1 MKRDHR
7 EVQKGFRVR
16 GQFLIQ
22 IHDNPTTQFIG
33 SSSFT
38 YIHHYRYAS
47 FCSQIF
53 IVYLVLFITVLLSF
67 FFFLSIFSHVRH
79 PTHQHLNPTH
89 TVCIDHHNI
98 TSKVYLSILTYFIL
112 LSFLYKQTYLPFL
125 IPSPDKFNLNFIL
138 SASIAKPECMFLF
151 YILIILHVF
160 YPSFFC
166 QSSRTAQ
173 GDPFLK
179 SHRIDSVLNKHLRFA
194 FNILCYEDFNYL
206 RLNCIQFRLHTNRL
220 GETPK
225 YFSGRRF
232 SVPAIVIVNPH

>member
-67 FFFLSIFSHVRH
+67 FFFLFIFSSFRY
-79 PTHQHLNPTH
+79 PTHQPLH
-89 TVCIDHHNI
+89 TSQPVQNNHHNI
-98 TSKVYLSILTYFIL
+98 TSKVYLSILTYFIF
-112 LSFLYKQTYLPFL
+112 LSFMYMQTYLPFL
-125 IPSPDKFNLNFIL
+125 IPSPNKFNSNFLLI
-138 SASIAKPECMFLF
+138 ASIAKPQSMFLF

-160 YPSFFC
+160 LSFFLLSIV
-166 QSSRTAQ
+166 QNSLGR
-173 GDPFLK
+173 PFPE
-179 SHRIDSVLNKHLRFA
+179 VTQN
-194 FNILCYEDFNYL
+194 
-206 RLNCIQFRLHTNRL
+206 
-220 GETPK
+220 
-225 YFSGRRF
+225 
-232 SVPAIVIVNPH
+232 